1 MYSTTILSGDDMRQ
15 NSFSS
20 LLKES
25 ILSILLI
32 MSVTS
37 LFFSYN
43 ASANQVVRF
52 SSVALQDLQSHKRV
66 TGTLKALTQTHIAS
80 AESGV
85 VTKVF
90 VNEGDSV
97 ELGQVLLQI
106 DDRKMLAEKARLEAE
121 LALAEAQHALAQAEF
136 NLAED
141 DYIAYKHSANKN
153 AISEQRLR
161 QSKTAALSGQ
171 ANVIAAH
178 EAIKALHAQ
187 LNIVEV
193 RLDDMKI
200 KAPFHGQ
207 ITQRVAEPG
216 QWLGEGDNALTLTS
230 QGKLEAWLDVP
241 ERFAHTMTSIPTK
254 VGLSVGD
261 KMLSGFNIKVLRNVD
276 TRARTFKVVSQVESQ
291 GLMPGMSVEAWLPEG
306 AKTQYLTVPKDAIV
320 QRGTSTL
327 VYKINQKDEKQ
338 MAEAIPVSVVF
349 HQGNIAAVLSPML
362 KADDKVI
369 TEGNE
374 RLMPG
379 PVMAVADETNTKA
392 L

>member
-1 MYSTTILSGDDMRQ
+1 MRQ

-80 AESGV
+80 AEAGV

-106 DDRKMLAEKARLEAE
+106 DDRKMVAEKARIEAE
-121 LALAEAQHALAQAEF
+121 LALSEAQHALAQAEF

-178 EAIKALHAQ
+178 EAIKALQAQ

-200 KAPFHGQ
+200 KAPFNGQ

-216 QWLGEGDNALTLTS
+216 QWLGAGDNALTLTS

-306 AKTQYLTVPKDAIV
+306 AKSQYLTVPKDAIV

-362 KADDKVI
+362 KADDRVI

>member
-1 MYSTTILSGDDMRQ
+1 MRQ

-20 LLKES
+20 VLKES

-32 MSVTS
+32 MSVAS

-43 ASANQVVRF
+43 VSANQVVRF

-80 AESGV
+80 AEAGV
-85 VTKVF
+85 VIKVF

-97 ELGQVLLQI
+97 KLGQELLQI
-106 DDRKMLAEKARLEAE
+106 DNRKMLAEKSRLEAE
-121 LALAEAQHALAQAEF
+121 LALAQAKHALAQAEF

-178 EAIKALHAQ
+178 EAIKALQAQ
-187 LNIVEV
+187 LNIAEV
-193 RLDDMKI
+193 RLDDMTI
-200 KAPFHGQ
+200 KAPFNGQ
-207 ITQRVAEPG
+207 ITQRIAEPG
-216 QWLGEGDNALTLTS
+216 QWLGAGDNALTLTS

-261 KMLSGFNIKVLRNVD
+261 KMLNGFNIKVLRNVD
-276 TRARTFKVVSQVESQ
+276 ARARTFKVVSQVEFQ

-327 VYKINQKDEKQ
+327 VYKVNQKDEKQ
-338 MAEAIPVSVVF
+338 MAEVIPVTVVF

>member
-1 MYSTTILSGDDMRQ
+1 MRQ
-15 NSFSS
+15 NSFSN

-32 MSVTS
+32 MSVAS

-43 ASANQVVRF
+43 VSANQVVRF

-80 AESGV
+80 AEAGV
-85 VTKVF
+85 VIKVF

-97 ELGQVLLQI
+97 KLGQVLLQI
-106 DDRKMLAEKARLEAE
+106 DNRKMLAEKSRLEAE
-121 LALAEAQHALAQAEF
+121 LALAQAKHALAQAEF
-136 NLAED
+136 DLAED

-178 EAIKALHAQ
+178 EAIKALQAQ
-187 LNIVEV
+187 LNIAEV
-193 RLDDMKI
+193 RLDDMAI
-200 KAPFHGQ
+200 KAPFNGQ
-207 ITQRVAEPG
+207 ITQRFAEPG
-216 QWLGEGDNALTLTS
+216 QWLGAGDNALTLTS

-276 TRARTFKVVSQVESQ
+276 ARARTFKVVSQVESQ

-327 VYKINQKDEKQ
+327 VYKVNQKDEKQ

>member
-1 MYSTTILSGDDMRQ
+1 MRQ
-15 NSFSS
+15 NSFSN

-43 ASANQVVRF
+43 VSANQVVRF

-80 AESGV
+80 AEAGV
-85 VTKVF
+85 VIKVF

-97 ELGQVLLQI
+97 KLGQELLQI
-106 DDRKMLAEKARLEAE
+106 DNRKMLAEKSRLEAE
-121 LALAEAQHALAQAEF
+121 LALAQAKHALAQAEF

-178 EAIKALHAQ
+178 EAIKALQAQ
-187 LNIVEV
+187 LNIAEV
-193 RLDDMKI
+193 RLDDMTI
-200 KAPFHGQ
+200 KAPFNGQ

-216 QWLGEGDNALTLTS
+216 QWLGAGDNALTLTS

-241 ERFAHTMTSIPTK
+241 ERFAHIMTSVPSK

-276 TRARTFKVVSQVESQ
+276 ARARTFKIVSQVESQ

-327 VYKINQKDEKQ
+327 VYKVNQKDEKQ
-338 MAEAIPVSVVF
+338 MAEVIPVTVVF

>member
-1 MYSTTILSGDDMRQ
+1 MRQ
-15 NSFSS
+15 NSFSN

-32 MSVTS
+32 MSVAS

-43 ASANQVVRF
+43 VSANQVVRF

-80 AESGV
+80 AEAGV
-85 VTKVF
+85 VIKVF

-97 ELGQVLLQI
+97 KLGQVLLQI
-106 DDRKMLAEKARLEAE
+106 DNRKMLAEKSRLEAE
-121 LALAEAQHALAQAEF
+121 LALAQAKHALAQAEF
-136 NLAED
+136 DLAED

-178 EAIKALHAQ
+178 EAIKALQAQ

-193 RLDDMKI
+193 RLDDMAI
-200 KAPFHGQ
+200 KAPFNGQ

-216 QWLGEGDNALTLTS
+216 QWLGAGDNALTLTS

-241 ERFAHTMTSIPTK
+241 ERFAHTMTSVPTK
-254 VGLSVGD
+254 VGLSVGG

-276 TRARTFKVVSQVESQ
+276 ARARTFKVVSQVESQ

-327 VYKINQKDEKQ
+327 VYKVNQKDEKQ
-338 MAEAIPVSVVF
+338 MAEAVPVSVVF

-379 PVMAVADETNTKA
+379 PIMAVADETNTKA

>member
-1 MYSTTILSGDDMRQ
+1 MRQ

-32 MSVTS
+32 MSVSS

-80 AESGV
+80 AEAGV

-121 LALAEAQHALAQAEF
+121 LALAEAKHALAQAEF

-178 EAIKALHAQ
+178 EAIKALQAQ

-200 KAPFHGQ
+200 KAPFNGQ

-216 QWLGEGDNALTLTS
+216 QWLGAGDNALTLTS

-306 AKTQYLTVPKDAIV
+306 AKSQYLTVPKDAIV

-362 KADDKVI
+362 KADDRVI

-379 PVMAVADETNTKA
+379 PVMAVADEINTKA